1 MAGMGQVRAPRGLR
15 VHVARVELLLELAA
29 KVWFARLR
37 PNLHACRWLLVA
49 VVAAQLAD
57 VITTQIAL
65 SRGGYFE
72 ANGLMSGVVYGSPIG
87 TLALKLGAVVAVLAL
102 ALVRLP
108 RSRALV
114 AVGLALA
121 LSLIGPVANLAALL
135 GR

>member
-1 MAGMGQVRAPRGLR
+1 MGHVKAPGRLR
-15 VHVARVELLLELAA
+15 VHVGRVELIPEAAA
-29 KVWFARLR
+29 KVWLARLR
-37 PNLHACRWLLVA
+37 ANVHACRFLLVV

-65 SRGGYFE
+65 TRGGYFE

-87 TLALKLGAVVAVLAL
+87 TLALKLGAVVAVLAV
-102 ALVRLP
+102 ALTRLP
-108 RSRALV
+108 KNRALG

>member
-1 MAGMGQVRAPRGLR
+1 MGYVKATGGVC
-15 VHVARVELLLELAA
+15 VHVGRVELLPVPPA

-37 PNLHACRWLLVA
+37 GNVHACRWLIVT
-49 VVAAQLAD
+49 VVAAQMAD

-65 SRGGYFE
+65 TRGGFFE
-72 ANGLMSGVVYGSPIG
+72 ANGLMSPVVYGSPIG

-108 RSRALV
+108 RRRALV

-121 LSLIGPVANLAALL
+121 LSLIGPVANLVALL